1 MYSFVNDYSETAH
14 PAVLKALVDTN
25 MEQCAGYGAD
35 EHCMNAAKYLKEK
48 MNYENADIH
57 FISGGTQTNLLA
69 IAAFLRPVEAVIS
82 AATGHIEGHEGGA
95 IEATGHK
102 ILTEDTPDGK
112 LTVAHIK
119 HAMAMNT
126 EEYCPDPKLV
136 YISNSTELGTV
147 YNKAELEEL
156 SAFCKENDLILFIDG
171 ARMGSALACTDLT
184 LADYPRLCDA
194 FYVGGTKNGAFL
206 GEALVIVNDS
216 LKKNF
221 RRHLKQRGAM
231 LAKGKVLGVQFEALF
246 EGDLFMELA
255 QHANS
260 CMDVLR
266 DGITELGYKFL
277 VDSPSNQ
284 IFPIFPLDVLEK
296 INEKYM
302 VLDYMPM
309 DDGSRCVRM
318 VTSWA
323 TDKEQCHNF
332 VKDLAAF
339 TKK

>member
-35 EHCMNAAKYLKEK
+35 VHCLHAAELMKRK
-48 MNYENADIH
+48 MQAENVDIH

-69 IAAFLRPVEAVIS
+69 IAAFLRPCEAVIA

-102 ILTEDTPDGK
+102 ILTEETPDGK
-112 LTVAHIK
+112 LTVEHIK
-119 HAMAMNT
+119 HAMAMNV

-147 YNKAELEEL
+147 YNKAELEVL
-156 SAFCKENDLILFIDG
+156 SAFCKEHDLILFCDG

-184 LADYPRLCDA
+184 LADYPQLCDA
-194 FYVGGTKNGAFL
+194 FYVGGTKNGAFM

-246 EGDLFMELA
+246 EDNLFLELA

-266 DGITELGYKFL
+266 NGIAKLGYKFL

-284 IFPIFPLDVLEK
+284 IFPIFPMNILEK

-302 VLDYMPM
+302 VLDYQPM
-309 DDGSRCVRM
+309 EDGSRCVRM

-323 TDKEQCHNF
+323 TDVQQCHNF
-332 VKDLAAF
+332 VADLENW
-339 TKK
+339 TK

>member
-35 EHCMNAAKYLKEK
+35 EHCMKAAALMKEK
-48 MNYENADIH
+48 MNCQNVDIH
-57 FISGGTQTNLLA
+57 FIPGGTQTNLLA
-69 IAAFLRPVEAVIS
+69 IAAFLRPVEAVI
-82 AATGHIEGHEGGA
+82 AAETGHIEGHEGGA

-102 ILTEDTPDGK
+102 ILTEKTEDGK

-147 YNKAELEEL
+147 YNKAELQEI
-156 SAFCKENDLILFIDG
+156 SVFCKENDLILFVDG

-184 LADYPRLCDA
+184 LADYPQLCDA
-194 FYVGGTKNGAFL
+194 FYVGGTKNGAFM

-216 LKKNF
+216 LKKDF

-231 LAKGKVLGVQFEALF
+231 LAKGKVLGVQFETLF
-246 EGDLFMELA
+246 TGNLFLELA

-266 DGITELGYKFL
+266 DGIKELGYKFL

-284 IFPIFPLDVLEK
+284 IFPIFPMDVLEK

-302 VLDYMPM
+302 VLDYQPM
-309 DDGSRCVRM
+309 EDGSRCVRM

-323 TDKEQCHNF
+323 TDKQQCHNF
-332 VKDLAAF
+332 VEDLKSF
-339 TKK
+339 TK

>member
-14 PAVLKALVDTN
+14 PAVLKALVDSN

-35 EHCMNAAKYLKEK
+35 GHCFRAAELMKGK
-48 MNYENADIH
+48 MQADNVDIH

-69 IAAFLRPVEAVIS
+69 IAAFLRPCEAVIS
-82 AATGHIEGHEGGA
+82 AASGHIEGHEGGA

-102 ILTEDTPDGK
+102 ILTEETPDGK

-119 HAMAMNT
+119 QAMALNA
-126 EEYCPDPKLV
+126 EEFCPDPKMV
-136 YISNSTELGTV
+136 YISNCTEFGTV

-156 SAFCKENDLILFIDG
+156 SAFCKANDLLLYCDG
-171 ARMGSALACTDLT
+171 ARLGSALACTDLT

-194 FYVGGTKNGAFL
+194 FYVGGTKNGAFM

-246 EGDLFMELA
+246 EGDLFLELA

-266 DGITELGYKFL
+266 DGIAKLGYKFL

-284 IFPIFPLDVLEK
+284 IFPIFPKTILEK
-296 INEKYM
+296 INEKYG
-302 VLDYMPM
+302 VLVWQDYE
-309 DDGSRCVRM
+309 DSSCVRM
-318 VTSWA
+318 VCSWA
-323 TDKEQCHNF
+323 TDVQQCHNF
-332 VKDLAAF
+332 VEDLASW
-339 TKK
+339 TK

>member
-48 MNYENADIH
+48 MNYENVDIH

-82 AATGHIEGHEGGA
+82 AVTGHIEGHEGGA

-112 LTVAHIK
+112 LTVAHIQ
-119 HAMAMNT
+119 HAMDMNK
-126 EEYCPDPKLV
+126 EEYCPDAKLV

-147 YNKAELEEL
+147 YNKAELEEI
-156 SAFCKENDLILFIDG
+156 SAFCKANDLIFFIDG

-246 EGDLFMELA
+246 EGNLFMELA

-260 CMDVLR
+260 CMDILR
-266 DGITELGYKFL
+266 DGIAKLGYKFL

-284 IFPIFPLDVLEK
+284 IFPIFPQNILDK

-332 VKDLAAF
+332 VKDLEAF
-339 TKK
+339 SK